1 MTYKPMP
8 INTTNIELSP
18 ELLALTETLAAN
30 NHDIW
35 AAGRIAEGWR
45 YGPMRDDAKKTH
57 PDLVPYDQ
65 LPEEEK
71 QYDRNTVLGTIKT
84 IIAMGYHIAKAGS

>member
-1 MTYKPMP
+1 MTYTPTP
-8 INTTNIELSP
+8 IDTTDIELSP

-35 AAGRIAEGWR
+35 AAGRITEGWCH
-45 YGPMRDDAKKTH
+45 GPRRDDAEKTH
-57 PDLVPYDQ
+57 PDLVPYEQ

-71 QYDRNTVLGTIKT
+71 QYDRNTVLGTIKA
-84 IIAMGYHIAKAGS
+84 ILAMGYRITKEGS